1 MTDLDDDDLPKKK
14 GPGPL
19 RKVLVVSA
27 VLACAGFWLWTR
39 YGVTKQPLGGP
50 CTWAIDC
57 AKDAPRCMRPDIDE
71 PGICSRACV
80 APDDCAPGIR
90 CVEVE
95 LDSKDDKGSYVK
107 EGTCVPQ
114 TFLDARKA
122 KARGDAGV
130 PKGESADSWVEV
142 PETEAPIEG
151 EIVVKRGGTE
161 KTFLVKGA
169 IVRTGEAESGP
180 RKVIDTS
187 SLRVFTVDDKKRSYT
202 ATVLGGAA
210 PSDEVTVTKTGKKER
225 ITDHECEVWE
235 LVDKRGKRSA
245 CVVSG
250 GAFIDPS
257 AASVTPWMR
266 ELAVRTALPLR
277 VVELDAKGQETS
289 RTVVTRFSPRRL
301 DRALLTVPKSYKNAR
316 R

>member
-1 MTDLDDDDLPKKK
+1 MTEQDDDDLSKK

-19 RKVLVVSA
+19 RKVLVVGA

-80 APDDCAPGIR
+80 PPDDCAPGIR

-95 LDSKDDKGSYVK
+95 LDAKDDKGNYVK

-122 KARGDAGV
+122 KARGDAGI

-142 PETEAPIEG
+142 SETESPIEG
-151 EIVVKRGGTE
+151 EIVLRRAGAE

-169 IVRTGEAESGP
+169 LVRTAESEAGP

-187 SLRVFTVDDKKRSYT
+187 SLRVFTLDDKKRSYT
-202 ATVLGGAA
+202 ATVLGGRAA
-210 PSDEVTVTKTGKKER
+210 SDEVTVTKTGKKER
-225 ITDHECEVWE
+225 VADRECELWE
-235 LVDKRGKRSA
+235 LLDKRGKHIA

-250 GAFIDPS
+250 GAFVDPN
-257 AASVTPWMR
+257 AASVPPWMQ

-277 VVELDAKGQETS
+277 VVELDAKGHETT
-289 RTVVTRFSPRRL
+289 RAEVTRFSPRRL
-301 DRALLTVPKSYKNAR
+301 DRSLFLVPKSYKNAGR
-316 R
+316 